1 MRKLF
6 KGIYTI
12 IDRLIILPI
21 SRTIYYLQKSLKSSN
36 PVLDK
41 LLNSKRF
48 IIFLSLVFAVTL
60 FVLTDNKVIS
70 LMESEAEII
79 SGVPVIVKY
88 NEEAY
93 VVEGVPKTV
102 DITIKGRKSDIYLAK
117 QLGEYEVVLDLTDY
131 TASDSTY
138 KIYFSYSK
146 SIDSLTYKL
155 DPSYVSVMI
164 KNKVSQVTS
173 LSYDLLNI
181 DKLDPKLSV
190 KNVVLNKNE
199 VVVKGSETELEK
211 IATVKALIDLE
222 KETFTEAGT
231 YDMSDIKLV
240 AYDNSGMILDNI
252 EIVPNTISA
261 SITLESYSSVVP
273 LKIQTNGN
281 LIAGKAIAAI
291 TINNSPEYSLT
302 IYGDK
307 SEIDA
312 ITSIP
317 VTIDIDGYGKESS
330 KTYNVVLSKP
340 NGVRQMSAKSVTV
353 TVTFGNEEQ
362 KTIEIQD
369 ITHRNIKSGL
379 TANLISDKNISVQ
392 VKGVSSV
399 INDITAKDISA
410 YVDLEGLTAGEH
422 EVEVKIENNNPMVNY
437 VVSGTVTINI
447 Q

>member
-1 MRKLF
+1 
-6 KGIYTI
+6 
-12 IDRLIILPI
+12 
-21 SRTIYYLQKSLKSSN
+21 
-36 PVLDK
+36 
-41 LLNSKRF
+41 
-48 IIFLSLVFAVTL
+48 
-60 FVLTDNKVIS
+60 
-70 LMESEAEII
+70 
-79 SGVPVIVKY
+79 
-88 NEEAY
+88 
-93 VVEGVPKTV
+93 
-102 DITIKGRKSDIYLAK
+102 
-117 QLGEYEVVLDLTDY
+117 
-131 TASDSTY
+131 
-138 KIYFSYSK
+138 
-146 SIDSLTYKL
+146 
-155 DPSYVSVMI
+155 MI

-240 AYDNSGMILDNI
+240 AYDNSGTILDNI

-291 TINNSPEYSLT
+291 TINNSPEYSLS

-379 TANLISDKNISVQ
+379 TANLISDQNISVQ

-399 INDITAKDISA
+399 INNITAKDISA

-437 VVSGTVTINI
+437 VVSGTVKINI